1 MNPASNIL
9 ELLNSTLKAISDN
22 FGSSLS
28 VIYETSKTQGFQFM
42 SGCNIESPSHA
53 EYLIKLMKKQA
64 EDSLQ
69 NQKITYAYF
78 ESSKI
83 LYFIPIAAEKIFG
96 VLVLGFNNELNI
108 YESEMLE
115 SVSGILSSVIDRFFL
130 QQQINQQYLSTVKSL
145 VVAIEAKDVYTQ
157 GHSQRVS
164 DYSRVIGKH
173 MKLSDIE
180 IKELEI
186 TGLVH
191 DIGKIGIS
199 DQLLTKPAKLTDAEF
214 DSMRQH
220 PEIGEKILQPLDV
233 SENIML
239 GTLLHHKRYD
249 LQGYPLKANIDK
261 LPLVPAIIGVADAF
275 DAMTS
280 ERSYKKTIS
289 KQNAVTEL
297 KISRGTQFHPDIVDI
312 VEELVSSKKL

>member
-22 FGSSLS
+22 FGSNQSI
-28 VIYETSKTQGFQFM
+28 IYEASKSQGFRFM
-42 SGCNIESPSHA
+42 SGYNIESQSHA
-53 EYLIKLMKKQA
+53 EHLIKLMKKQA

-69 NQKITYAYF
+69 YQKITYTYIENA
-78 ESSKI
+78 KT
-83 LYFIPIAAEKIFG
+83 LYFVPIATEKVFG
-96 VLVLGFNNELNI
+96 VLVLGFNSELNSH
-108 YESEMLE
+108 ETEMLD
-115 SVSGILSSVIDRFFL
+115 SASGILSSVIDRFFL

-157 GHSQRVS
+157 GHSQRVA
-164 DYSRVIGKH
+164 DYAKVIGKH
-173 MKLSDIE
+173 MKLSDVE
-180 IKELEI
+180 IKELEV

-214 DSMRQH
+214 DVMRQH

-239 GTLLHHKRYD
+239 GTLLHHKRFD
-249 LQGYPLKANIDK
+249 LAGYPAKANINK

-297 KISRGTQFHPDIVDI
+297 KIFRGTQFHPDIVDI
-312 VEELVSSKKL
+312 VEELVSYKKL